1 MKLGL
6 NSMSLW
12 FGMIMVPL
20 LIGGAFVFAFTDY
33 MSDKLFGTRRTF
45 LIIMFVAYAVY
56 RGIRV
61 YQALKQKQNE
71 E

>member
-1 MKLGL
+1 
-6 NSMSLW
+6 MSLW

-20 LIGGAFVFAFTDY
+20 LIAGAYVFAFTDL

-45 LIIMFVAYAVY
+45 MVVLFLAYAVY

-61 YQALKQKQNE
+61 YQSFKKNQHE